1 VRVKSVV
8 ALLLACM
15 FGVVAVG
22 SAGAKAPKPTKK
34 PKFDVRFA
42 CTKVAPATVVTSFAG
57 GWGGTYGLKNQ
68 LDNLSTGGGYS
79 DCNYTQSGGFP
90 TTATAEGP
98 GIVTILYGTPAL
110 DYYKRDHAAAV
121 EGVRCDKLKA
131 SGDANPDPRLCGPVP
146 VAGLGDQAYEANDY
160 VALLRGKV
168 FLQVTLFPIPDA
180 QTGSALPPADLLVS
194 VAKGLLARLP
204 AR

>member
-1 VRVKSVV
+1 MKVKSVV
-8 ALLLACM
+8 ALMLACA

-22 SAGAKAPKPTKK
+22 AAGAKAPKPTKK
-34 PKFDVRFA
+34 PKFDLRFE
-42 CTKVAPATVVTSFAG
+42 CTKVAPAAVFSSLVG

-68 LDNLSTGGGYS
+68 LNNLATGGGYS

-90 TTATAEGP
+90 SSATADGP
-98 GIVTILYGTPAL
+98 AIVTILYGTPAL

-121 EGVRCDKLKA
+121 QGVRCDKLKA
-131 SGDANPDPRLCGPVP
+131 GGDTSPDPRLCGPVP
-146 VAGLGDQAYEANDY
+146 VTGLGDQAYEANDY

-168 FLQVTLFPIPDA
+168 FLQVSLYSIPDP

-194 VAKGLLARLP
+194 VAQGLLARMP